1 MLYKATYFSPV
12 GKITLA
18 SDGDNIIGLWLEGQ
32 KYYGGTLTEK
42 CITRENIPVFLS
54 AKAWLD
60 KYFAGERPLIEN
72 LPLLP
77 KGGEFRQNVWKLL
90 CQIPYG
96 EVVTYGDIARKMA
109 VVTGQPKMSAQAV
122 GGAVGHNPI
131 SIIIPCHRVVGT
143 NGSLTGYAGGI
154 NWSVPRQHQRP
165 VKILLESHP
174 LTRQCRTLC
183 HQHLKQPHLS
193 SQLSMKR
200 HEYYWLVHKQWLK

>member
-18 SDGDNIIGLWLEGQ
+18 SDGDNIIGLGLEGQ

-96 EVVTYGDIARKMA
+96 EVVTEGDIARKMA

-154 NWSVPRQHQRP
+154 D
-165 VKILLESHP
+165 VKIKLL
-174 LTRQCRTLC
+174 TLEGAD
-183 HQHLKQPHLS
+183 
-193 SQLSMKR
+193 MKR
-200 HEYYWLVHKQWLK
+200 LFIPKKGTAL